1 MRYTLNGKNIEMT
14 PELRQYFESRIE
26 KLDRLIP
33 TFSEELVS
41 LQGSIEQNMKRNDF
55 STSLALHFPQYTL
68 HAAEQSQDVKR
79 AMRAAFEDLIRQI
92 DRFKRK
98 LRGEHRWTSEKHVTN
113 P

>member
-41 LQGSIEQNMKRNDF
+41 LQASIEQNLKRNDF
-55 STSLALHFPQYTL
+55 STSLTLHFPQYTL
-68 HAAEQSQDVKR
+68 HAAEQSRDVKGAIR
-79 AMRAAFEDLIRQI
+79 TAFEDLIRQI
-92 DRFKRK
+92 DRFKSK
-98 LRGEHRWTSEKHVTN
+98 LRGEHRWISEKN
-113 P
+113 PTSP